1 VNLPNYASL
10 PNVLITTHGMTTLHV
25 TPIPVGWL
33 VDAPKALTQAQLDR
47 AEQAARAAGLT
58 VESRPTGADQARLAD
73 DFTAVGVVVA
83 LGVLAMTVGLIRSE
97 TARDLRTLT
106 AAGAR
111 RRTRRALTAAT
122 AGALALSGAIIGT
135 ACAYL
140 AVVAWYHRELHW
152 MADPP
157 VRNLV
162 AILVGLP
169 IIAYVGGWLLAGREA
184 PAIARQPL
192 D

>member
-1 VNLPNYASL
+1 
-10 PNVLITTHGMTTLHV
+10 M
-25 TPIPVGWL
+25 
-33 VDAPKALTQAQLDR
+33 
-47 AEQAARAAGLT
+47 
-58 VESRPTGADQARLAD
+58 
-73 DFTAVGVVVA
+73 A
-83 LGVLAMTVGLIRSE
+83 LGILAMTVGLIRSE

-106 AAGAR
+106 ATGAR

-140 AVVAWYHRELHW
+140 AVLAWYYREAHW
-152 MADPP
+152 LGQPP
-157 VRNLV
+157 VRNLA
-162 AILVGLP
+162 AILIGLP
-169 IIAYVGGWLLAGREA
+169 LVAYVGGWLLAGREA